1 MSEKNKLSKSS
12 DKNMK
17 NFFLNKHLKILSPIN
32 ASKYKKHKISIDSHL
47 SKDKINIKTN
57 SLLDKNIK
65 IRKNSED
72 NKIKPKSN
80 KTMNKYILKEKITIK
95 CMDENQIKSMKPK
108 ESCKSSNKLNI
119 FDEEVSPNFNFDMK
133 KNYFNNQ
140 YKRTEQHSNS
150 LKLNKQNELVKKINK
165 YMKESKNPSKFLSS
179 KKENKPTILSP
190 INTFNGINS
199 IQKKKFDFTSLAFE
213 NKEKPINYIDFDNS
227 SKEDDKSV
235 GNLEENNS
243 SNNCSFEK
251 EDKKIIIKTKFN
263 MPNKKSSD
271 FSESDEDKK
280 QEIKNKFKMP
290 NKKSSDFS
298 ESDEDKKELKIKGN
312 KNGKKKKIKFKLKGD
327 IKDIRPSRKM
337 SFQPKDDILLNK
349 NIIIS
354 SAITKPGLNDD
365 VEKTNQDSYLIK
377 ENIFGENFNIY
388 GVFDGHGDDGHF
400 VSRYISKYISDYYS
414 DESTFINYNSSLSKN
429 KIFLEKN
436 EQIIRESIKELDTKL
451 TTTKISFD
459 ILHSGSTSVLLFLI
473 DETLI
478 CANIGDSQCY
488 LFNCSKEDLWT
499 FESLAKIHKP
509 SDEEEKKRIIESGGE
524 VHPYFEEDGVYEGPD
539 RVYAK
544 NKTYPGLSLSRSIG
558 DLDGKDVGV
567 ISDPDIIV
575 KKIDENSKFIILGSD
590 GLWDVIK
597 PYDASRIVR
606 SYFNKGDIDGAC
618 QILLNKA
625 MKIWKKNNEER
636 DDITIIIIFLGKPNI
651 LLKEEKNNILDKI
664 NENLNEDSSR
674 NNSSNQNP
682 LILKLA

>member
-1 MSEKNKLSKSS
+1 MTEKNKLSKSL

-17 NFFLNKHLKILSPIN
+17 NLFLNNHLKILSPIN
-32 ASKYKKHKISIDSHL
+32 ASKNKHKISIDSHL
-47 SKDKINIKTN
+47 SKDKIDIKTN

-65 IRKNSED
+65 IRRNSED
-72 NKIKPKSN
+72 NQTKPKSN
-80 KTMNKYILKEKITIK
+80 KLINKYNLKEKITIK
-95 CMDENQIKSMKPK
+95 CMDENQIKLMKSK
-108 ESCKSSNKLNI
+108 NSCKSSNKLYI

-133 KNYFNNQ
+133 TNYFNNQ
-140 YKRTEQHSNS
+140 YKRNELHSNS
-150 LKLNKQNELVKKINK
+150 LKINKQNELLNKINK
-165 YMKESKNPSKFLSS
+165 YIKESKKPSMFLSS
-179 KKENKPTILSP
+179 KKDNKPTILSP
-190 INTFNGINS
+190 INTVNSINR
-199 IQKKKFDFTSLAFE
+199 IQKKKLDFTSLAFE

-251 EDKKIIIKTKFN
+251 EDKKIIIKTKFKI
-263 MPNKKSSD
+263 PNKKSSD
-271 FSESDEDKK
+271 FSGSEEDKK
-280 QEIKNKFKMP
+280 NEIKTKFKMP

-298 ESDEDKKELKIKGN
+298 EGDEDKKELEKKKIK
-312 KNGKKKKIKFKLKGD
+312 KGKKKKIKYKLKSD
-327 IKDIRPSRKM
+327 IKDFKPTRKM
-337 SFQPKDDILLNK
+337 SFQPKDDKLLNK

-365 VEKTNQDSYLIK
+365 EEKTNQDSYLIK

-400 VSRYISKYISDYYS
+400 VSRYISNYINDYYTN
-414 DESTFINYNSSLSKN
+414 ESTFINSNSSLSKN
-429 KIFLEKN
+429 KIFLESN
-436 EQIIRESIKELDTKL
+436 EKIIRESIKELDAKL
-451 TTTKISFD
+451 TTTKINFD
-459 ILHSGSTSVLLFLI
+459 IFHSGSTSVLLFLI

-478 CANIGDSQCY
+478 CSNIGDSQCY

-509 SDEEEKKRIIESGGE
+509 SDQEEKKRIIESGGE
-524 VHPYFEEDGVYEGPD
+524 VHPYFDEDGVYEGPD

-544 NKTYPGLSLSRSIG
+544 DKSYPGLSLSRSIG
-558 DLDGKDVGV
+558 DLDGKDIGV

-618 QILLNKA
+618 KKLLNKA

-636 DDITIIIIFLGKPNI
+636 DDITIIVIFLGKPNI
-651 LLKEEKNNILDKI
+651 LLKEEKNNYLYKI

-682 LILKLA
+682 LVLNLD